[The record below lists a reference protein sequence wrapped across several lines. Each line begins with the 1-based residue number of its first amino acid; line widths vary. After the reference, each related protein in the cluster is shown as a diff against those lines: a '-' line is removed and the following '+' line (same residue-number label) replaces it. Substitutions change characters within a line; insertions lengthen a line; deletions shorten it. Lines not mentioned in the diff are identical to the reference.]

1 MNGIENITKR
11 ISDEAEKNATQI
23 IARAR
28 EEARA
33 ICEEYTQRSEEMK
46 NSLTER
52 GEKSAK
58 EREERLRGTHDLEA
72 RKAMLGKKQEL
83 ISRAFD
89 MAVNKLESSEGDERA
104 GILATLALR
113 AANGGEGE
121 IILPAADKAKL
132 GAKILAKCAENK
144 NITIS
149 DETREISGGLILR
162 DGSAEVNCTFRTLVN
177 ELRDELSREVADIL
191 FG

>member
-11 ISDEAEKNATQI
+11 ISDEAERNAAQI
-23 IARAR
+23 IARAQ
-28 EEARA
+28 EQARV
-33 ICEEYTQRSEEMK
+33 ICEEYRQKSEEIK

-72 RKAMLGKKQEL
+72 RKAMLEKKQEL

-89 MAVNKLESSEGDERA
+89 MAANKLESSEGDERA
-104 GILATLALR
+104 EILATLALR
-113 AANGGEGE
+113 AANGGKGE
-121 IILPAADKAKL
+121 IVLSAEDKAEL
-132 GAKILAKCAENK
+132 GAKILEKCSENK

-149 DETREISGGLILR
+149 DETRELGGGLVFR
-162 DGSAEVNCTFRTLVN
+162 EGSAEVNCTFRTLVT